1 MSLDDPQELNPSHGE
16 PPGEDGS
23 SANESAAPTDI
34 TLSLVS
40 HTNVGKTSLART
52 LLRRDVGLVLDQ
64 AHVTDQAEVFEL
76 IRLDRGP
83 RLLLADTP
91 GFGDSNRLL
100 KRLRRSDRPVWWF
113 LQQTWDRYTDRPFWC
128 SQQATLN
135 VRDQA
140 DLVLYLV
147 NATEEPDEA
156 GYVDHEL
163 DLLDWLGVPVWI
175 LLNQTGDTS
184 FQNRPLAPRIERW
197 QEHTRR
203 FQVVRGVGAL
213 DAYNRCWVEEDQLL
227 RDLEPLLPEPLQAP
241 MAELREAWN
250 ARNLETMDRCVG
262 AIAGYLAAA
271 ALDRETLSSR
281 RPSKTE
287 KEAAMGALGRRVSD
301 ASEDLMAEL
310 LARHQLEGSVA
321 AEIDKQLDAFS
332 VEDEDLLDTE
342 RGALLGGMVS
352 GAVGGLAADLM
363 AGGLTFGGGMLAGAI
378 LGAVGGA
385 GLARGYRMV
394 KGDKLPSVAWSQTF
408 LDSLAAQAMLRYL
421 AVAHF
426 GRGRGEFRDQ
436 EASRRWLDAV
446 TAELKS
452 RHSEW
457 QRAWESLTNHRDALS
472 PENAARR
479 ARPLVDRSIRAILL
493 RGYPRADKLLALP
506 DSEPVGSPSSTGPV

>member
-1 MSLDDPQELNPSHGE
+1 MNQDETRAVDPSVGQTGGSGE
-16 PPGEDGS
+16 GLE
-23 SANESAAPTDI
+23 AETTARIDI

-64 AHVTDQAEVFEL
+64 AHVTDQAEIFEL
-76 IRLDRGP
+76 IRIDDGP

-91 GFGDSNRLL
+91 GFGDSSRLL
-100 KRLRRSDRPVWWF
+100 KRLRHSDRPVWWF

-163 DLLDWLGVPVWI
+163 ELLDWLGVPVWI

-203 FQVVRGVGAL
+203 FQMVRGVGAL
-213 DAYNRCWVEEDQLL
+213 DAYNRCWVEEDHLL
-227 RDLEPLLPEPLQAP
+227 RDLEPLLPEPLQVP
-241 MAELREAWN
+241 MAELRKAWN
-250 ARNLETMDRCVG
+250 ARNLETMDRCVD
-262 AIAGYLAAA
+262 AMAGYLAAA
-271 ALDRETLSSR
+271 ALDRETLASR
-281 RPSKTE
+281 RPSRVE

-301 ASEDLMAEL
+301 AGEDLMTEL

-321 AEIDKQLDAFS
+321 AEIDKQLDAFA

-385 GLARGYRMV
+385 GLARGYQMV

-408 LDSLAAQAMLRYL
+408 LDSLAAQTMLRYL

-446 TAELKS
+446 TSELKS

-457 QRAWESLTNHRDALS
+457 QSAWQSLTRHRDALT
-472 PENAARR
+472 PEIAARR
-479 ARPLVDRSIRAILL
+479 LRPLVDRNIRSILL
-493 RGYPRADKLLALP
+493 KGYPRADQLLA
-506 DSEPVGSPSSTGPV
+506 SPGLTQGESS